1 MIKARNLF
9 LIFSTIS
16 LLFSCANHQLT
27 TTEAKII
34 LSNIENNINNP
45 TFNFP
50 TKIAI
55 NKLYRKGESLTNR
68 VNIRFSLNDYYYYYS
83 EGLNSSKSTIK
94 WVFAEEST
102 KIVYYFVSKP
112 SENDEN
118 KINLYCSKVNEA
130 YSDYFKNIYN
140 VLKDYINEAIE
151 TGNSKIDEY
160 TNLANEYNFSE
171 TQSAKLDITSSDE
184 YSIDLDANVS
194 LKSLVLNYHLQYKN
208 SLPIATTLY
217 KKVNDIEDD
226 NYETKYYYDS
236 CNVTKPSNND
246 FIESPDA
253 FKQIKR
259 GCWKTY
265 K

>member
-1 MIKARNLF
+1 MKPNRSQQQALDSKV
-9 LIFSTIS
+9 STIIS
-16 LLFSCANHQLT
+16 AGAGSGKTAVLTEKVYGLIEQGVIDINNLLVLT
-27 TTEAKII
+27 FTNAAAYSMKMKII
-34 LSNIENNINNP
+34 KKFKEVNSNFKDKVVSAHIQ
-45 TFNFP
+45 T
-50 TKIAI
+50 
-55 NKLYRKGESLTNR
+55 YDS
-68 VNIRFSLNDYYYYYS
+68 FSLDLVKKYS
-83 EGLNSSKSTIK
+83 LELGLN
-94 WVFAEEST
+94 
-102 KIVYYFVSKP
+102 P
-112 SENDEN
+112 H
-118 KINLYCSKVNEA
+118 INVVNEA
-130 YSDYFKNIYN
+130 LMKSK
-140 VLKDYINEAIE
+140 VKDYINEAIE

-259 GCWKTY
+259 
-265 K
+265 